1 MDRRLVWRG
10 AAGIVAAAML
20 GTALY
25 VAADLLDVLTRPVS
39 AGWIE
44 VLLILFL
51 PHFLAVGLLTAVGAL
66 CARYA
71 WAGSLSSVKK
81 R

>member
-1 MDRRLVWRG
+1 MDRRLVWR
-10 AAGIVAAAML
+10 AVAGVAAAAML
-20 GTALY
+20 GSALY
-25 VAADLLDVLTRPVS
+25 VAAGLFDVLTRPVN
-39 AGWIE
+39 AGWVE
-44 VLLILFL
+44 VLLIFFL

-66 CARYA
+66 LARYA

>member
-1 MDRRLVWRG
+1 MDRRLGWRVVAG
-10 AAGIVAAAML
+10 AAAAAML
-20 GTALY
+20 GGALY
-25 VAADLLDVLTRPVS
+25 VAADLFDVLTRPVN

-66 CARYA
+66 LARYA
-71 WAGSLSSVKK
+71 RAGSMSSVKK